1 MENMFENLGSY
12 LETFIEKKINEKF
25 DEICGKQLKEQTF
38 LNSTINS
45 DELCKR
51 WGICKNTLA
60 NKEKE
65 GIIHPLPTCG
75 KRKVYSMSDV
85 INAENTGHIKS
96 VYRMVG

>member
-1 MENMFENLGSY
+1 MENIFENLGSY

-25 DEICGKQLKEQTF
+25 DEICGEQLKETTY

-51 WGICKNTLA
+51 WGICKNTLT

-65 GIIHPLPTCG
+65 GIIKPLPTCG
-75 KRKVYSMSDV
+75 KRKVYSMYDV
-85 INAENTGHIKS
+85 INAENNGCIKNI
-96 VYRMVG
+96 YRMVG